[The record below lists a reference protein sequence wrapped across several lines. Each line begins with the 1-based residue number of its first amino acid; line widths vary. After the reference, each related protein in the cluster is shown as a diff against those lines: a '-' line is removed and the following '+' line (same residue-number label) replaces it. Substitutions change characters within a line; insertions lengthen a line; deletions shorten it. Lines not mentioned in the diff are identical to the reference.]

1 MSKNSSVIG
10 LLLLGSLVA
19 CGPTSRNSNGDDDN
33 NNGTDANNNNNGNGD
48 APVCASESVKAEQTQ
63 LDIFIM
69 LDQSSS
75 MTDTVAGG
83 GDKWDAVTGAINAF
97 VQQTGLMHVSVGI
110 QYFGLPA
117 GSANSCTTT
126 FCNLDSDCGA
136 AACGPCFG
144 GGSGTPTGLC
154 IGGVSA
160 GGDSC
165 TASDYAGASVEIAP
179 LPGVASAIT
188 SSLAAHSPTTSTPTS
203 AALQGAINHAT
214 AWATAHAGET
224 VVVVFATDGDPTEC
238 DTTLSDIDAIAMA
251 GATGTPKVLTF
262 VIGVG
267 PSLSALNGIAA
278 AGGTTSAFL
287 VDTGGNVN
295 AQFLAA
301 MNAVQHTALGCT
313 YSIPAPTMGE
323 QLDYGAVNVN
333 YTPGSGG
340 GPETIP
346 NVPNSGACPASGDA
360 WYYDNPSAP
369 TQIVLCSAT
378 CGKVSVDTS
387 GEVDVALGCQTV
399 IL

>member
-1 MSKNSSVIG
+1 MSKSSSALS

-19 CGPTSRNSNGDDDN
+19 CGPASRNSNGDDDN
-33 NNGTDANNNNNGNGD
+33 NNGTDANNNNNNNGD
-48 APVCASESVKAEQTQ
+48 AGVCASESVKAEQTQ
-63 LDIFIM
+63 LDIFVM

-83 GDKWDAVTGAINAF
+83 GDKWDAVTGALNAF
-97 VQQTGLMHVSVGI
+97 VAQTSLMHVSLGI

-117 GSANSCTTT
+117 GSANTCTVTSC
-126 FCNLDSDCGA
+126 NADVDCGA
-136 AACGPCFG
+136 TACGPCFG
-144 GGSGTPTGLC
+144 AGSGIPGIC
-154 IGGVSA
+154 IGSISS

-179 LPGVASAIT
+179 LPGVSAAIT

-203 AALQGAINHAT
+203 AALQGAVDHAT

-238 DTTLSDIDAIAMA
+238 DTTLSDINAIAAA
-251 GATGTPKVLTF
+251 GKAGTPKILTF

-267 PSLSALNGIAA
+267 SSLSALNGIAA
-278 AGGTTSAFL
+278 AGGTMQAFL
-287 VDTGGNVN
+287 VDTRGNVN

-301 MNAVQHTALGCT
+301 RNAVQHTALGCT
-313 YSIPAPTMGE
+313 YSIPVPSMGSP
-323 QLDYGAVNVN
+323 DYGAVNVN
-333 YTPGSGG
+333 YPPGSGG
-340 GPETIP
+340 GVETIP
-346 NVPNSGACPASGDA
+346 NVANSGACPASGDA
-360 WYYDNPSAP
+360 WYYNNNNAP
-369 TQIVLCSAT
+369 TQILLCSST
-378 CGKVSVDTS
+378 CSKVSADTS